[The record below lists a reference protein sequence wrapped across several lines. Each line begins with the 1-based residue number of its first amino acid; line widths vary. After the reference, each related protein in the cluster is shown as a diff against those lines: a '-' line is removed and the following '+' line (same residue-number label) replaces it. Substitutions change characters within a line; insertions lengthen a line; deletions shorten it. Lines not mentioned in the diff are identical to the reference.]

1 MSDTPPLLVIAGP
14 TGLGKTAA
22 AVALAAR
29 VPLEVV
35 SADSR
40 QVYRGMDVATGKPT
54 LEERRAVRH
63 HLVDVV
69 DPDDRFD
76 AARFATAARAA
87 IAEIRARGRLAVV
100 VGGTGFYIRA
110 LLRGLDPAVPAD
122 PTYRAEL
129 AAVAEREGR
138 PALHAR
144 LAAAAPALARRLH
157 PNDHVRV
164 IRALELV
171 RAGSPLGDAQRRWRE
186 GGGDWNVVY
195 VGLTMGRAA
204 LYERLR
210 ARAARMVAAGL
221 EEEVQALLARGY
233 APSLPAMQ
241 GLGYREFAR
250 VVAGELDAGEALR
263 LMQRDTVRYARRQ
276 WTWFAGEP
284 ELAWLDVDAMDGDAD
299 AVAGAIEARLKQEGY
314 IG

>member
-1 MSDTPPLLVIAGP
+1 
-14 TGLGKTAA
+14 
-22 AVALAAR
+22 
-29 VPLEVV
+29 
-35 SADSR
+35 
-40 QVYRGMDVATGKPT
+40 
-54 LEERRAVRH
+54 
-63 HLVDVV
+63 
-69 DPDDRFD
+69 
-76 AARFATAARAA
+76 
-87 IAEIRARGRLAVV
+87 V

-171 RAGSPLGDAQRRWRE
+171 RAGSPVGDAQRRWRE

-221 EEEVQALLARGY
+221 EQEVQALLARGY

-299 AVAGAIEARLKQEGY
+299 AVARAIEARLKQEGY